1 MEAQKSKSLQ
11 SEAVASQLVCFRLAD
26 EEFGITTTKVREIVR
41 LPEITHIPRTTN
53 FVLGIAN
60 LRGNVLP
67 VIDGRLRFSL
77 PEATETDQTRVL
89 VLDIKGELTGL
100 VVDSVS
106 EVMWISTECIESPP
120 SITQGGVA
128 GDFLGGVVKL
138 DDGKRLIL
146 TIDPRTVIGNEKH
159 SAKRSQDKGA
169 GATQSTAAK
178 RERKKEIAERQLVSF
193 MLEKEEY
200 AFDIQTVEEILKLTE
215 ITHLPN
221 TPPELRGLISVRGA
235 LLPIMDLRAMLDL
248 PALDDTEQ
256 RILVVGQ
263 KGKSVGFLVDRVNEV
278 VRAPLDSIEDAQN
291 LTSAA
296 NDLESVVR
304 LNDGKRL
311 ILILKAAA
319 LVDIEK
325 VHEKITEELEEDNN
339 MAATAAAETCE
350 AAGIQE
356 EQLVTF
362 LVGEEEFGLRITQ
375 IQEINRLTEVT
386 KVPNAPPFVAG
397 ITNLRGHV
405 IPLVD
410 LRLWF
415 ATDSPETSN
424 RSRIIIVD
432 FNDTRTGFIVD
443 QVNEVL
449 RIPISNI
456 VDTPGIVGRTSIDS
470 NEKATFISG
479 IGKVDKGKRMVLI
492 LDLEKLLTESAQQA
506 LADLQKGE
514 KSSSVEKSGSPKPK
528 TSAAKKTVKAKT
540 AKTTAKKS
548 TKTKPAKT
556 KAKKATGKKAEEA
569 K

>member
-67 VIDGRLRFSL
+67 VIDGRLRFAL
-77 PEATETDQTRVL
+77 PEATETEQTRVL

-106 EVMWISTECIESPP
+106 EVMWISTESIENPP

-138 DDGKRLIL
+138 DEGKRLIL
-146 TIDPRTVIGNEKH
+146 TIDPQTVIGKEKH
-159 SAKRSQDKGA
+159 SVKSSGKKEETIKSATTKG
-169 GATQSTAAK
+169 
-178 RERKKEIAERQLVSF
+178 ERKKEIAERQLVSF
-193 MLEKEEY
+193 MLENEEY

-215 ITHLPN
+215 ITQLPN
-221 TPPELRGLISVRGA
+221 TPSEFKGLISVRGA

-248 PALDDTEQ
+248 PPLEDTEQ

-278 VRAPLDSIEDAQN
+278 VRAPLDLIEDAQD
-291 LTSAA
+291 LTSAT

-325 VHEKITEELEEDNN
+325 VHEKITEELGTEELEEDNN
-339 MAATAAAETCE
+339 MAATAAPETYK
-350 AAGIQE
+350 AAGTEE

-415 ATDSPETSN
+415 ATESSETSN

-456 VDTPGIVGRTSIDS
+456 VDTPGIVGQTSMDS
-470 NEKATFISG
+470 EEKATFISG

-506 LADLQKGE
+506 LADLQGGSKKASSTE
-514 KSSSVEKSGSPKPK
+514 KSKKPK
-528 TSAAKKTVKAKT
+528 TKTAKPAAKKPAKAKT
-540 AKTTAKKS
+540 KKTTKKME
-548 TKTKPAKT
+548 
-556 KAKKATGKKAEEA
+556 G
-569 K
+569 